1 MGFFGGPSKGFLL
14 QMAQGV
20 ASIAM
25 QLQYLNEMDG
35 ELRNEALTG
44 MASNG
49 LPTSMTELVMM
60 AAHVIGEKNMGW
72 YKKNQFLGMIY
83 GSLVSMGMSRSD
95 ANYIKS
101 QIELIVASPT
111 II

>member
-1 MGFFGGPSKGFLL
+1 MGFFGGPSKGGLL

-25 QLQYLNEMDG
+25 QLQFLNEMDE
-35 ELRNEALTG
+35 ELKNEVLTG
-44 MASNG
+44 MASEG
-49 LPTSMTELVMM
+49 SPTSMTELVTM
-60 AAHVIGEKNMGW
+60 AAHVIDEQNMGW

-83 GSLVSMGMSRSD
+83 GSLVSMGMPHSN

-101 QIELIVASPT
+101 QIELMAR
-111 II
+111 